1 MALRLPAGG
10 GSYLCFFSE
19 RVDAL
24 ASAAGEGVIH
34 RGRASFL
41 FLFLFKERNSYFA
54 FNSLGCVFLKS
65 AFAFK
70 WG

>member
-1 MALRLPAGG
+1 MPAVRRELP
-10 GSYLCFFSE
+10 LFFSE

-41 FLFLFKERNSYFA
+41 FLFLSKERNSYFA